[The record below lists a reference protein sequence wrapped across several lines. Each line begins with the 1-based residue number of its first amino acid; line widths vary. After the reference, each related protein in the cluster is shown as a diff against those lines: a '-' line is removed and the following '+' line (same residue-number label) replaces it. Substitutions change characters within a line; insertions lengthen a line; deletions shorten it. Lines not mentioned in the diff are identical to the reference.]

1 MGHTN
6 TGCILNFLKRSLW
19 YLIFGSFNSFGQISQ
34 DSTFAVAYQKGCAP
48 FTVNIQKL
56 VDFGADVPRN
66 YIFEA
71 NLGTV
76 TSVDTFYTY
85 EQPGSYL
92 IYQIISEGSDR
103 EDSLWIEVVAPTIPT
118 FNYYY
123 CDETHLAIEITNQ
136 LYDYYRI
143 YTPSDTLYFN
153 PIDDLTATIEVT
165 EDVPIDLIIE
175 GFYENGEPN
184 CGLSPMLSTPP
195 LELTNQV
202 TTDSSFVQYVC
213 ENEVSLEVFLSADT
227 LTYYRVMYESAPN
240 TYTEIYEGRLLSD
253 RIFFSPLS
261 YDPNQTQLCY
271 RIDAI
276 SLCNSDDVI
285 IGDTVCL
292 DINSDLTAFTY
303 SYATYDTQDHIA
315 LYFSENE
322 NGQYSAIK
330 YVDGVLFDTLFEIKS
345 GQIDSSVY
353 PLRAYTYEL
362 IFTPYCEANI
372 QRSSVATIELELT
385 SNYVNAYRPVYSDG
399 TYKLNDSLVVSIIN
413 SDEME
418 NNKDEVSFT
427 AMNSFNIT
435 HVLGNNQKIWVEG
448 ASSTGM
454 VLRSNPVK
462 VTFTPIIYVPDA
474 FSPNNNGLNEV
485 LAIYGLPSDQ
495 FVFHIFNLSGEEIFK
510 TTEKNKYWDGR
521 QANGQII
528 NGTYV
533 YKVDYYNTENQFF
546 TQQGSFVLID

>member
-175 GFYENGEPN
+175 GFY
-184 CGLSPMLSTPP
+184 
-195 LELTNQV
+195 
-202 TTDSSFVQYVC
+202 
-213 ENEVSLEVFLSADT
+213 
-227 LTYYRVMYESAPN
+227 
-240 TYTEIYEGRLLSD
+240 
-253 RIFFSPLS
+253 
-261 YDPNQTQLCY
+261 
-271 RIDAI
+271 
-276 SLCNSDDVI
+276 
-285 IGDTVCL
+285 
-292 DINSDLTAFTY
+292 
-303 SYATYDTQDHIA
+303 
-315 LYFSENE
+315 
-322 NGQYSAIK
+322 
-330 YVDGVLFDTLFEIKS
+330 
-345 GQIDSSVY
+345 
-353 PLRAYTYEL
+353 
-362 IFTPYCEANI
+362 
-372 QRSSVATIELELT
+372 
-385 SNYVNAYRPVYSDG
+385 
-399 TYKLNDSLVVSIIN
+399 
-413 SDEME
+413 
-418 NNKDEVSFT
+418 
-427 AMNSFNIT
+427 
-435 HVLGNNQKIWVEG
+435 
-448 ASSTGM
+448 
-454 VLRSNPVK
+454 
-462 VTFTPIIYVPDA
+462 
-474 FSPNNNGLNEV
+474 
-485 LAIYGLPSDQ
+485 
-495 FVFHIFNLSGEEIFK
+495 
-510 TTEKNKYWDGR
+510 
-521 QANGQII
+521 
-528 NGTYV
+528 
-533 YKVDYYNTENQFF
+533 
-546 TQQGSFVLID
+546 